1 MNTEIRVWPY
11 LLIGGVF
18 LLACASGCIMACC
31 KGDSLMVMGVLVL
44 VLVLLFFFSWIL
56 VAKIAGIE
64 QGQLQANA
72 SEKSSSAEAKQKNE
86 EFERAEKEIA
96 LRREHE
102 IKLAE
107 IRNEGRHGNTV
118 VCCGLCKAFDR

>member
-11 LLIGGVF
+11 LSIGGAF
-18 LLACASGCIMACC
+18 LLSCASACIMACC
-31 KGDSLMVMGVLVL
+31 KGDSQMVMCVLVL
-44 VLVLLFFFSWIL
+44 VLVLLFSFGWIL

-72 SEKSSSAEAKQKNE
+72 NEKSSSAEAKQKRE
-86 EFERAEKEIA
+86 ELERAEKEIA
-96 LRREHE
+96 LKREHE

-107 IRNEGRHGNTV
+107 IRNEGQRGAMV
-118 VCCGLCKAFDR
+118 VFCGRCKAFDR